1 VNAPLARPPSTDVSR
16 RIADRLWAAGAGL
29 VAFTVYV
36 RTLAPG
42 LVDDVDGAMFQF
54 IGRVLGVAHNPGY
67 PLYVLLTYVF
77 SWLPM
82 GTLAWRIN
90 VFSALFGAVTV
101 SLAFLIGREL
111 ACRRTISLAVAL
123 SLAFG
128 PLFWSQ
134 AVVAEV
140 YTLNAACVAGVLLA
154 LLIWRRTG
162 GPTYFYVAVAIL
174 AAALGNHTTIVG
186 FVPGMV
192 LYALLVKRR
201 FAMRWRTLL
210 ISAAI
215 LGAGLLQYVFILV
228 RSGQAGAYVESRA
241 TTLTELVG
249 VVLGSQFR
257 DRLFRFDWRT
267 VLVDR
272 VPAVGQSLWAELSMV
287 GVVLAAVGLLWLLWR
302 RRADAVLMLPGALA
316 IVVFAAN
323 YAVVDAPVFLIPAL
337 FVLWIAVGIG
347 AEQLARLLGR
357 TRLSGA
363 AAGAAMLLLPA
374 WLLTHNF
381 AARDR
386 SREVQAAVQIDALFD
401 ALPQRA
407 ALVREDFL
415 VDRMLSYA
423 LIGDGAADD
432 RDVTLTA
439 GDASSVRRRVDDGR
453 PVFGFAGSAWRL
465 RYEAL
470 NFSFMPLDVAEGRLD
485 AFLDRL
491 PDGAVVA
498 IAAPGRLA
506 PRFAAAR
513 GVSFAAIGRAGALG
527 LDESSLVIVGSRGVA
542 SGAIVERGSG
552 AVDVRVPERGPVGG
566 TGVLSPASIE
576 LHSDALVA
584 AIRQGGRDIVRTR
597 SGAVLAVWGPDGR
610 LIRAGVLPLRDGFR
624 VPLPASSLSVYPL
637 RGLLPTLAVRT
648 ASWTDLRAVLRT
660 GSAIVRAPAGQAV
673 VLYLRDEGRLAPRV
687 IDQTS
692 RRVTV
697 QITSFNGADRVG
709 LAPQLA
715 SDHAD
720 PAALTADGHIYRI
733 EVRAG
738 DDSPESA
745 FLSVGGIPAEVIGR
759 VESSDPAAQGAAIE
773 VDTEG
778 LLRAPDASSEVL
790 LMTRDDQAQL
800 TGDGWSAV
808 EADETSAYRWM
819 TETEGRLVLPIA
831 NADPAR
837 IRVQAWREALS
848 AATTMRLR
856 LNGAELPAQ
865 PLQEG
870 WHAYEWTL
878 PDGAMTRGANEAEV
892 IVDRLSARDGDD
904 RPPREVAV
912 TEVRVIR
919 DEP

>member
-1 VNAPLARPPSTDVSR
+1 VNATLAQPPATDVSR
-16 RIADRLWAAGAGL
+16 RTVDRLWAAAAGL
-29 VAFTVYV
+29 VAFAVYV

-67 PLYVLLTYVF
+67 PLYVLLTYAF

-90 VFSALFGAVTV
+90 LFSALFGAVTV
-101 SLAFLIGREL
+101 SLAYLIGREL
-111 ACRRTISLAVAL
+111 ACRRTISLAI
-123 SLAFG
+123 
-128 PLFWSQ
+128 

-140 YTLNAACVAGVLLA
+140 YTLNATCVAGLLLA

-162 GPTYFYVAVAIL
+162 RPAYFYVAVAVL

-186 FVPGMV
+186 FVPGMA
-192 LYALLVKRR
+192 LYTLLVNRR

-215 LGAGLLQYVFILV
+215 LGAGLLQYAFILL

-241 TTLTELVG
+241 TTIAELVD
-249 VVLGSQFR
+249 VVLGVQFR
-257 DRLFRFDWRT
+257 DRLFRFDWGT

-272 VPAVGQSLWAELSMV
+272 LPGVGHSLWAELSMV
-287 GVVLAAVGLLWLLWR
+287 GGVLAAIGLLWLLWR
-302 RRADAVLMLPGALA
+302 RRADAVLLLPGALA

-323 YAVVDAPVFLIPAL
+323 YAVVDTPVFLIPAL
-337 FVLWIAVGIG
+337 VVLWIAAGTG
-347 AEQLARLLGR
+347 AEQLVRLLGR
-357 TRLSGA
+357 SRPRGA
-363 AAGAAMLLLPA
+363 VASAAMLLLPA
-374 WLLTHNF
+374 WLLAQNF
-381 AARDR
+381 TARDR
-386 SREVQAAVQIDALFD
+386 SRDVRAGLQIDALFD
-401 ALPQRA
+401 ALPRRA

-423 LIGDGAADD
+423 LVSDGAGD

-439 GDASSVRRRVDDGR
+439 GDATSVRQRVDVGQ

-465 RYEAL
+465 RHEAL

-491 PDGAVVA
+491 PEDAVVA

-506 PRFAAAR
+506 SRFAAAR
-513 GVSFAAIGRAGALG
+513 GVSFEAIGRGES
-527 LDESSLVIVGSRGVA
+527 LDRAESSLIVVGARGAA
-542 SGAIVERGSG
+542 SGAIVERGVG
-552 AVDVRVPERGPVGG
+552 HVDVHVPGRGPVGS
-566 TGVLSPASIE
+566 TGVMSPTDIE
-576 LHSDALVA
+576 LHSDAIVA
-584 AIRQGGRDIVRTR
+584 AIRQGGRDIVRTT

-610 LIRAGVLPLRDGFR
+610 LMRACVLQLRDGFR
-624 VPLPASSLSVYPL
+624 VPLPAGALSVYPL
-637 RGLLPTLAVRT
+637 RGRLPTLVVRT
-648 ASWTDLRAVLRT
+648 ASWTDLRGVLRT

-687 IDQTS
+687 IDQSS

-697 QITSFNGADRVG
+697 DITSFDGADRVG
-709 LAPQLA
+709 LGPRLA
-715 SDHAD
+715 RDHAD
-720 PAALTADGHIYRI
+720 PAALVADGHVYRV

-738 DDSPESA
+738 DESSESA
-745 FLSVGGIPAEVIGR
+745 FLSVGGIPVEVIGR
-759 VESSDPAAQGAAIE
+759 VESSDPLAQGAAIE

-778 LLRAPDASSEVL
+778 LLRAPDAASEVL

-808 EADETSAYRWM
+808 ESDDTSAYRWM

-837 IRVQAWREALS
+837 IRVQAWREAQS

-878 PDGAMTRGANEAEV
+878 PDGTMTRGANEAEV

-919 DEP
+919 DEPQDR